1 VWRAGLPAVDAVH
14 MAHLARSHGRS
25 GDGEVMSMDELKRY
39 IGKQLRLAYW
49 WLWLHKP
56 RRDR

>member
-1 VWRAGLPAVDAVH
+1 VWRAGLLAVDAVH
-14 MAHLARSHGRS
+14 MAHPARPYGRS
-25 GDGEVMSMDELKRY
+25 GDGEVTSMDELKRY

>member
-1 VWRAGLPAVDAVH
+1 
-14 MAHLARSHGRS
+14 MAHPARPYGRS
-25 GDGEVMSMDELKRY
+25 GDGEVTSMDELKRY